1 MLRFI
6 QEGKAK
12 LVRGDGL
19 DAESIRNAWAK
30 ALEAGN
36 GKIDLV
42 LFTLG
47 TSRVYLIHSS
57 ERQF

>member
-1 MLRFI
+1 MCHFI

-19 DAESIRNAWAK
+19 NAESIRDAWAK
-30 ALEAGN
+30 ALELGN
-36 GKIDLV
+36 GKVDVV

-47 TSRVYLIHSS
+47 TSHLSLVFL
-57 ERQF
+57 